1 VRSLASITRKT
12 TRCSQ
17 SPKPS
22 RLVFFSA
29 ELVLNSLKLRFVAYY
44 SQKSQISGCY
54 WRNHRP
60 ADFKD
65 VQRHRSARRR
75 VDLGLPTWY
84 CSTGGTRL
92 QVQSGLQ
99 ISLEIRLRSEVRAK
113 FFSLKIAKRSENIFR
128 LCEAK
133 RTIFTNCE
141 KLRKNCEKLQNCE
154 KKF

>member
-1 VRSLASITRKT
+1 MRSLASITRKT

-17 SPKPS
+17 SPKLS
-22 RLVFFSA
+22 KWVFFSA
-29 ELVLNSLKLRFVAYY
+29 ELVLNSLKLRFVAFYPQN
-44 SQKSQISGCY
+44 SQFSGCY
-54 WRNHRP
+54 WRNYRP

-99 ISLEIRLRSEVRAK
+99 ISLEIRLQSGAK
-113 FFSLKIAKRSENIFR
+113 AIFYSLKIAKRSENIFR
-128 LCEAK
+128 LCEANN
-133 RTIFTNCE
+133 FY
-141 KLRKNCEKLQNCE
+141 KLQKIVKKCE
-154 KKF
+154 IAKKILSL